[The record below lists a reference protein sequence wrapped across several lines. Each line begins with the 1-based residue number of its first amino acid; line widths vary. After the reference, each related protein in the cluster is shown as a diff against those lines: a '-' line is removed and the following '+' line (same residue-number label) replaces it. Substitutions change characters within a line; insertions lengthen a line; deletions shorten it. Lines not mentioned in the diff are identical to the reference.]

1 MSERREVDR
10 DSGMNVCREREAET
24 GIKRERKRERVQQCI
39 EDEE

>member
-1 MSERREVDR
+1 MNK
-10 DSGMNVCREREAET
+10 DSGKNVCREREAET